1 MNFEQRL
8 DNQLEHWFELPLMQ
22 KIKTGGTLVA
32 CCALAMLAVAVFVAG
47 AFVLPDFLME
57 LI

>member
-8 DNQLEHWFELPLMQ
+8 DSQLEHWFELPLMQ

-32 CCALAMLAVAVFVAG
+32 CCVMGLLGVAVLVAG
-47 AFVLPDFLME
+47 AFVLPE
-57 LI
+57 LLLEII

>member
-8 DNQLEHWFELPLMQ
+8 DSQLEHWFELPLMQ

-32 CCALAMLAVAVFVAG
+32 CCVMGLLGVAVLVAG
-47 AFVLPDFLME
+47 AFVLPEFLME

>member
-8 DNQLEHWFELPLMQ
+8 DSQLEHWFELPLMQ

-32 CCALAMLAVAVFVAG
+32 CCVMGLLGVAVLVVG
-47 AFVLPDFLME
+47 AFVLPEFLME

>member
-8 DNQLEHWFELPLMQ
+8 DSQLEHWFELSLVE
-22 KIKTGGTLVA
+22 KVKTGGTLVA
-32 CCALAMLAVAVFVAG
+32 CCILGLLGVAVLVAG
-47 AFVLPDFLME
+47 AFVLPDLLLE

>member
-8 DNQLEHWFELPLMQ
+8 DSQLEHWFELPLMQ

-32 CCALAMLAVAVFVAG
+32 CCVMGLLGVAVLVAG
-47 AFVLPDFLME
+47 AFILPEFLME

>member
-8 DNQLEHWFELPLMQ
+8 DSQLEHWFELPLMQ

-32 CCALAMLAVAVFVAG
+32 CCVFAMFAIAVFVAG
-47 AFVLPDFLME
+47 AFVLPELLLE